1 MSQNTNLVY
10 YTRLQWSK
18 DYSTKDLTEYM
29 LGCDMV
35 ITTRQLT
42 VVTLSDD
49 REQLQELIWNL
60 LKEGMEN
67 KEISN
72 YLNLRNIYLEE
83 QKRFQENLFGVYWK
97 DTVQEKRRRKNLGSN
112 ILVSI
117 KELLKKNSYEEK
129 SDFWSKTWSMNRNAK
144 I

>member
-1 MSQNTNLVY
+1 
-10 YTRLQWSK
+10 
-18 DYSTKDLTEYM
+18 M

-60 LKEGMEN
+60 LKEGMAN